1 MTSADAIL
9 QFTVTLN
16 SFQGPFVLS
25 SPDVSARWMLE
36 RQSPEVKQVQHDA
49 TGRWTTIS

>member
-1 MTSADAIL
+1 MTSANAIL

-16 SFQGPFVLS
+16 SFQGPYIIS
-25 SPDVSARWMLE
+25 SPDVSARWTLE

-49 TGRWTTIS
+49 KGRWAAVS